1 MDRWIACKD
10 ARRMKTVPLSSSSS
24 LAGQRWFA
32 PALVLFVVDMLVVFP
47 VAVFVV
53 CAGTSAAVPSRK
65 APDRA
70 A

>member
-1 MDRWIACKD
+1 MATWTPLA
-10 ARRMKTVPLSSSSS
+10 TTVSVPLAVAV
-24 LAGQRWFA
+24 L
-32 PALVLFVVDMLVVFP
+32 ALVLLP